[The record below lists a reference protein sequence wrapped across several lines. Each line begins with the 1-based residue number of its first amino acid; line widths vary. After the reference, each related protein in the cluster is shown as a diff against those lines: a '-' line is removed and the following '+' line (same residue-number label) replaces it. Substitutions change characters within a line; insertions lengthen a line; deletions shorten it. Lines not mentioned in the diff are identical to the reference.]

1 MSSAAYITN
10 VSKGKQRGPNQT
22 APDLD
27 PHRMPQPIY
36 KSIMSANICSRRSIV
51 TFFLS
56 VTSLI
61 YFNP

>member
-27 PHRMPQPIY
+27 PHRMPLPIY

-51 TFFLS
+51 TFFCL
-56 VTSLI
+56 
-61 YFNP
+61 